1 MKKILN
7 KRVLSC
13 ILALFL
19 IPAFLLTLFAG
30 CADDE
35 ETADTYTVTVVNGT
49 GGGEFEEGETATI
62 TATVPNGQTFV
73 AWTED
78 GEVVSTENPYTFEVT
93 GNVTLT
99 ATFSGEDTDET
110 YTVTVE
116 NGTGGGEYEEGETAT
131 VTAATDQGTFSHWEI
146 GGQQVSTD
154 NPYTFTVTGDV
165 TITAVFK
172 NAYTV
177 TVTNGTVTV
186 GTAEGSASGTFDEG
200 TEVTIAASKG
210 SHNFVRWENAAGET
224 LTYTQESFTY
234 EVTANAT
241 FVAVL
246 TKTVTVSGGTI
257 SGTESATSGEYE
269 EGETV
274 TVVADTAAQ
283 GTRFVGWRVGDSTE
297 IVSTNEQYTYTVGD
311 SDVTITAV
319 YVNTYTVT
327 VSGGT
332 LSGGGTSGTFDEGT
346 EVTVTANEPAA
357 GQAFSNWTDG
367 ESNIVSTSDPYTFE
381 VTKNITLTANYST
394 PVQGDALNLN
404 KSTGG
409 NPIGGFGIGN
419 DTFDSSWT
427 TESTAWQEG
436 DADYSDVI
444 TYGGD
449 PAVMVVEENGVETAY
464 LYVGHDITTAAVTS
478 TYTMP
483 EWICYSSTDLVN
495 WTCEGIIMDIE
506 DIPWA
511 RGQATGR
518 VEQSAWASQVIE
530 YQGHYWF
537 FFCSWSD
544 TVGVTANQG
553 GSMSIGV
560 AVSDDPTGPFKCYNQ
575 PLVYS
580 TWTSNQDDS
589 FIATGQGT
597 AGWNDIDP
605 TGIVTDTDGDGQDE
619 FYIAWGNSNSFM
631 AQVTVID
638 SSNNYYAVTE
648 ANGEFTKDTA
658 ITYALEIV
666 DQSAT
671 TDPDSPVAFT
681 RGANDNGAAPCYGGD
696 TNYKGSQNESDWDI
710 IKLDLWRANTANNT
724 FTEAPYL
731 YEREVNGKTRYYMI
745 YAAGWREALAYS
757 VTDTLWQVTWEY
769 GNRLMDPTA
778 TSNTN
783 HPAVFDF
790 GGKTY
795 MIYHNGSL
803 PYGCGYRRVP
813 CIAELEF
820 SDNGYINFV
829 CEYSTGLDGVASKI
843 TQDDTP
849 IGHLY
854 TVNSH
859 DDAYYPINL
868 PTFWKAESSYENGE
882 EDAMWEIEAAKYVPE
897 GEDANYYVSI
907 QAYNMAG
914 LYLTYDLK
922 TGKVVITQ
930 DDQREGT
937 AESDALQAR
946 MSFKTVAGEN
956 GIGVMFQCA
965 ADSDYYLAIIDGELV
980 VTNTATAAQCTF
992 RVQTQIANRSER
1004 YAYNEGV
1011 TVAQN

>member
-30 CADDE
+30 CADNE
-35 ETADTYTVTVVNGT
+35 ETADAYTVTVVNGT
-49 GGGEFEEGETATI
+49 IDGTDGDTSGEYEAGASVTV

-99 ATFSGEDTDET
+99 ATFSGESTTET

-172 NAYTV
+172 DAYTV
-177 TVTNGTVTV
+177 TVTNGTVN
-186 GTAEGSASGTFDEG
+186 GNASGTFDEG
-200 TEVTIAASKG
+200 TEVTISATRG
-210 SHNFVRWENAAGET
+210 SHNFVRWENAEGET

-269 EGETV
+269 EGKRV

-283 GTRFVGWRVGDSTE
+283 GTRFVGWRVGDSDE
-297 IVSTNEQYTYTVGD
+297 IVFTSEQYTYTVGD
-311 SDVTITAV
+311 SDVTIAAV

-332 LSGGGTSGTFDEGT
+332 LTGGTTSTSGTFDEGA

-409 NPIGGFGIGN
+409 NPIGGFGIGGN
-419 DTFDSSWT
+419 TFDSSWT

-483 EWICYSSTDLVN
+483 EWICYSSTDLIN
-495 WTCEGIIMDIE
+495 WKTEGIIMDIE

-511 RGQATGR
+511 RGQATGN
-518 VEQSAWASQVIE
+518 VEPSAWASQVIE

-537 FFCSWSD
+537 FFCSWSED
-544 TVGVTANQG
+544 TAGYSTAGNSG
-553 GSMSIGV
+553 HMCIGV
-560 AVSDDPTGPFKCYNQ
+560 AVSDDPTGPFKCYSE

-580 TWTSNQDDS
+580 NWTNVTDN
-589 FIATGQGT
+589 GT
-597 AGWNDIDP
+597 NLNDAGWNDIDP
-605 TGIVTDTDGDGQDE
+605 TAWVTSEGE
-619 FYIAWGNSNSFM
+619 FYVAWGNSNSFM
-631 AQVTVID
+631 CQVEIVETTD
-638 SSNNYYAVTE
+638 SYYAVQ
-648 ANGEFTKDTA
+648 NGTLEKDTS
-658 ITYALEIV
+658 INYALEIV
-666 DQSAT
+666 DQSESQGNNLVT
-671 TDPDSPVAFT
+671 IDRSTEDPAFY
-681 RGANDNGAAPCYGGD
+681 RYGYS
-696 TNYKGSQNESDWDI
+696 NIEQIADI
-710 IKLDLWRANTANNT
+710 MQIDLWTRNTTNNT

-731 YEREVNGKTRYYMI
+731 YARDTNEDGKEDRYYMI

-757 VTDTLWQVTWEY
+757 YIDVDSPDGIWEDVWTY

-790 GGKTY
+790 TINGETKTY

-803 PYGCGYRRVP
+803 PYGCGYRRVA

-820 SDNGYINFV
+820 QNGYINFV
-829 CEYSTGLDGVASKI
+829 NEYSTGLDGVASKI

-859 DDAYYPINL
+859 GDAYYPINL

-914 LYLTYDLK
+914 LYLTYDLE
-922 TGKVVITQ
+922 TGDVVITQ
-930 DDQREGT
+930 DDQRDGT

-946 MSFKTVAGEN
+946 MSFKTVMGEN
-956 GIGVMFQCA
+956 GGVMFQCA
-965 ADSDYYLAIIDGELV
+965 ADPDYYLAIIDGELV
-980 VTNTATAAQCTF
+980 VTNQATAAQRTF
-992 RVQTQIANRSER
+992 RVQTQIANRSET

>member
-30 CADDE
+30 CADNE
-35 ETADTYTVTVVNGT
+35 ETADAYTVSVIHGTIDGTDGKTYSEYEPGTSVTV
-49 GGGEFEEGETATI
+49 TATI
-62 TATVPNGQTFV
+62 PTGQTFV

-177 TVTNGTVTV
+177 TVTNGTVN
-186 GTAEGSASGTFDEG
+186 GNASGTFDEG
-200 TEVTIAASKG
+200 TEVTIAATTG
-210 SHNFVRWENAAGET
+210 THNFDHWENAAGET

-234 EVTANAT
+234 KVTANAT

-246 TKTVTVSGGTI
+246 SKTVTVSGGTI
-257 SGTESATSGEYE
+257 SGGGTSGEYE

-283 GTRFVGWRVGDSTE
+283 GTRFVGWRVGDSDE
-297 IVSTNEQYTYTVGD
+297 IVFTNEQYTYTVGD

-346 EVTVTANEPAA
+346 EVTVTANEPKS
-357 GQAFSNWTDG
+357 GQFFSHWKNG
-367 ESNIVSTSDPYTFE
+367 AEEKVSTSASYTFVVE
-381 VTKNITLTANYST
+381 DDITLTAVFET
-394 PVQGDALNLN
+394 LVVAGDALNLN

-427 TESTAWQEG
+427 TESTAWQED

-511 RGQATGR
+511 RGQATGK

-537 FFCSWSD
+537 FFCSWSE
-544 TVGVTANQG
+544 TAAEYVTAGENG
-553 GSMSIGV
+553 NMCIGV
-560 AVSDDPTGPFKCYNQ
+560 AVSDDPTGPFKCYSE

-580 TWTSNQDDS
+580 SWTNVTDN
-589 FIATGQGT
+589 GT
-597 AGWNDIDP
+597 DLKDAGWNDIDP
-605 TGIVTDTDGDGQDE
+605 TAWVTSEGE
-619 FYIAWGNSNSFM
+619 FYVAWGNSNSFM
-631 AQVTVID
+631 CQVEITETTD
-638 SSNNYYAVTE
+638 SYYAVQ
-648 ANGEFTKDTA
+648 NGTLEKDTS
-658 ITYALEIV
+658 INYALEIV
-666 DQSAT
+666 DQ
-671 TDPDSPVAFT
+671 
-681 RGANDNGAAPCYGGD
+681 
-696 TNYKGSQNESDWDI
+696 NESQGNNLVTIDRSTEDPAFYQYGYSNIEQIADI
-710 IKLDLWRANTANNT
+710 MQIDLWTRNTTNNT

-731 YEREVNGKTRYYMI
+731 YARDTNEDGKEDRYYMI

-757 VTDTLWQVTWEY
+757 YIDVDSPDGIWEDVWTY

-790 GGKTY
+790 KGHTY

-803 PYGCGYRRVP
+803 PYGCGYRRVA

-820 SDNGYINFV
+820 QNGYINFV
-829 CEYSTGLDGVASKI
+829 NEYSTGLDGVASKI

-914 LYLTYDLK
+914 LYLTYDLE
-922 TGKVVITQ
+922 TGDVVITQ
-930 DDQREGT
+930 DDQRDGT

-946 MSFKTVAGEN
+946 MSFKTVMGKN
-956 GIGVMFQCA
+956 GGVMFQCV

-992 RVQTQIANRSER
+992 RVQTQIANRSET